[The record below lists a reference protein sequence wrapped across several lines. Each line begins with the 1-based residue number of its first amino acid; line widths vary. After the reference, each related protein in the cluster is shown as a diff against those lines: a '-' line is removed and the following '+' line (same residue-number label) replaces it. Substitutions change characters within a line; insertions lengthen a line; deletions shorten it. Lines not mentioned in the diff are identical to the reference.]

1 MKPFLESFTDYL
13 LENYQDDFSQSCVIF
28 PSRRA
33 GVFFQKQLSLKTTKT
48 CWLPKISTLNEF
60 IGDISE
66 IQSADQLQL
75 IYKLYQVFCK
85 NTGINES
92 FDEFYFWGQV
102 ILSDFNDIDNELVD
116 AEKLYTNLSDIKLIE
131 STFID
136 WTEEQKKAI
145 EQFWGSIDFNEKSD
159 GKQKFLVLWEKL
171 YSVYKDFNLKLDEE
185 KIGYDGK
192 IYRNITEQLNSSE
205 NVKINYKR
213 IFIVGFNALS
223 KAEQKLFLYLKKLGN
238 TEFFWDFD
246 SFYFN
251 DKEHE
256 AGYFIRK
263 MTENFPAPKSFN
275 FETGITTYKN
285 INIFASPTQTGQAK
299 ILPEILK
306 NLNNEFEQTALV
318 LADETLLL
326 PVLYSLP
333 ADVTKLNVTMA
344 FPVKQTSSIQFV
356 NLLLEMQRNIRKSKD
371 GIFFK
376 FQDIVEVVNHPFIR
390 DYKWVGKLKN
400 ALSENK
406 RVYLKQNFLIEEGA
420 SSNIFLCPESTL
432 NYCKY
437 LLDVIS
443 EIFETG
449 FDSDNHRQVIE
460 KQVLYSV
467 YRETLNLNELLINN
481 NIEISKHDT
490 FVKIYKQTLSNVS
503 VAFKGEPL
511 AGLQIMGILETRLLD
526 FKNIILLSV
535 NEGILPVGSA
545 AMSLI
550 PYNLRKGFGL
560 LTIEHQDAIF
570 AYHFYH
576 FMQRAENVNL
586 VYCTKQPEGGRGEAS
601 RFIHQLRYSD
611 KLNVSEFF
619 ISDKPGVFTNKL
631 IIVERTESINIMLEK
646 YLTDNKQLSPT
657 SISTFISCPLKF
669 YFRYIV
675 GMKQIEELTEGVD
688 GMLFGSIFHKA
699 IEYLFAEKVGQ
710 LVTENIINE
719 LKTDEKLDKCLTLAF
734 DEIVSNGKPTGTL
747 SGLYLLNYQILK
759 KYLIRLIEFDKQRA
773 PFTVLGFEK
782 EVTYPV
788 NIELEDNS
796 QTINIRG
803 FIDRLIE
810 KEGRIIVQDF
820 KTGNVEIKSNAFDE
834 MFSESGNKSFSAM
847 RQVIIYSLT
856 FNDDKKV
863 KPEIISVRKSI
874 SNESIS
880 LKVGNIEMDSV
891 MEIKNNFDAE
901 LKNILARI
909 FSKTEPFTQTENQK
923 SCEFCDY
930 KQICRR

>member
-1 MKPFLESFTDYL
+1 M

-33 GVFFQKQLSLKTTKT
+33 GVFFQKQLSIKITKT

-66 IQSADQLQL
+66 IKSADQLQL
-75 IYKLYQVFCK
+75 IYKLYQVFIK
-85 NTGINES
+85 NTGISEN

-116 AEKLYTNLSDIKLIE
+116 AEKLYSNLSDIKLIE

-145 EQFWGSIDFNEKSD
+145 EQFWGSVDFNDKSD

-171 YSVYKDFNLKLDEE
+171 YSIYKEFNLKLDEE

-192 IYRNITEQLNSSE
+192 IYKNITEQLNSSE
-205 NVKINYKR
+205 TVKINYKR

-223 KAEQKLFLYLKKLGN
+223 KAEQKLLMYLKKLGN

-263 MTENFPAPKSFN
+263 MTENFPSPKNFI
-275 FETGITTYKN
+275 FETGITQEKT

-299 ILPEILK
+299 ILSEVFNK
-306 NLNNEFEQTALV
+306 LNNEYEQTAIV
-318 LADETLLL
+318 LSDETMLL

-333 ADVTKLNVTMA
+333 AEIEKLNITME

-371 GIFFK
+371 GILFK
-376 FQDIVEVVNHPFIR
+376 FHDIVEVVNHPFIR
-390 DYKWVGKLKN
+390 NYNWVGKLKN
-400 ALSENK
+400 VLSENK
-406 RVYLKQNFLIEEGA
+406 RAYLKQEILIEEGICSKIFI
-420 SSNIFLCPESTL
+420 SSENAL

-443 EIFETG
+443 MILETG
-449 FDSDNHRQVIE
+449 FGSENHRQLIE
-460 KQVLYSV
+460 NQVLYSI
-467 YRETLNLNELLINN
+467 YRETLNLNELLIIN

-535 NEGILPVGSA
+535 NEGTLPVGSA
-545 AMSLI
+545 SMSLI

-560 LTIEHQDAIF
+560 LTLEHQDAIF

-576 FMQRAENVNL
+576 FLQRAENVNL

-601 RFIHQLRYSD
+601 RFIHQLRYNNIL
-611 KLNVSEFF
+611 KVSEYN
-619 ISDKPGVFTNKL
+619 ISDKPGVFTNKN
-631 IIVERTESINIMLEK
+631 IIVERTDSINIKLEK
-646 YLTDNKQLSPT
+646 YLSDDKQLSPT
-657 SISTFISCPLKF
+657 SISTFISCPIKF

-699 IEYLFAEKVGQ
+699 IELLYTDYVGK
-710 LVTENIINE
+710 LINE
-719 LKTDEKLDKCLTLAF
+719 SDVQNLKNDEKLDKCLTLAF
-734 DEIVSNGKPTGTL
+734 DEIVSNGKPIGTL

-782 EVTYPV
+782 EVKYSV
-788 NIELEDNS
+788 DIEFGDKS
-796 QTINIRG
+796 QTINVRG
-803 FIDRLIE
+803 FIDRYIE
-810 KEGRIIVQDF
+810 KEDRIIVQDF
-820 KTGNVEIKSNAFDE
+820 KTGNVEIKSNTFDE
-834 MFSESGNKSFSAM
+834 MFSEPGNKSFSAM

-856 FNDDKKV
+856 FNDDKNV

-880 LKVGNIEMDSV
+880 LKVGNIEMVSV
-891 MEIKNNFDAE
+891 AEIKNDFDVE
-901 LKNILARI
+901 LKNVLARI
-909 FSKTEPFTQTENQK
+909 FSKSEPFTQTENKK